1 VDFSCEAGALAH
13 TGLSTNRNLNVFCR
27 DLEAKKP
34 RHASKPHQ
42 EGAGRL
48 PYGRPTPRDRAK
60 TAKDVNQ
67 SLMASRLEEIAS

>member
-1 VDFSCEAGALAH
+1 MDFSCEAGALAH

-42 EGAGRL
+42 EGAGL

-67 SLMASRLEEIAS
+67 SPMASRLEEMAS

>member
-1 VDFSCEAGALAH
+1 MDFSCEAGALAH

-34 RHASKPHQ
+34 RRASKPHQ
-42 EGAGRL
+42 EGAGL
-48 PYGRPTPRDRAK
+48 PYGGPAPRDRAK